1 MLDGGLFLYVLILYY
16 ALSEELTREAI
27 QMTRRVLALFV
38 ALIMCVGFMS
48 FAYAEEDKPYA
59 GTKITFASFQTG
71 DVEKDWIEVQF
82 KKFQEETGIEV
93 EHVYIEHADTISTL
107 MTWMAGDMAPDA
119 CMISA
124 AYENSLAAKGLLL
137 DIGGY
142 IAEKK
147 PEYDITRFFPNLL
160 EAYQYEGVQYALPS
174 DLDLAVTWYNKDMFD
189 AAGVAYPAPGWTW
202 EDYRAAAAALTSGA
216 GPEKIYGS
224 ERPPIQMTLWQAG
237 ADYLSADGKTC
248 TINTPEAKKAYEFIL
263 GMINDGI
270 VPAPGSAGVG
280 FDSGRC
286 AMAPNNGAWYAHYVL
301 SSVDF
306 NWDIA
311 PLPVGDY
318 AATAA
323 YGSTCAVLK
332 NSKNIDAAVEFITW
346 FLSDE
351 QQFIRAKQF
360 AWCPPAQTVL
370 EFPGFED
377 ESVLCL
383 TQAQKEMMLAENVN
397 GRAPVVVSNQNE
409 ITQIINREESL
420 IWSGEKSIDDAL
432 ATMEAEITPLL

>member
-1 MLDGGLFLYVLILYY
+1 
-16 ALSEELTREAI
+16 
-27 QMTRRVLALFV
+27 MTRRVLALFA

-93 EHVYIEHADTISTL
+93 EHVYIEHGDTISTL
-107 MTWMAGDMAPDA
+107 MTWMAGDMAPDC

-124 AYENSLAAKGLLL
+124 KYENALAAKGLLL
-137 DIGGY
+137 DMGGY
-142 IAEKK
+142 IAEKM

-160 EAYQYEGVQYALPS
+160 EAYQYEGIQYALPS
-174 DLDLAVTWYNKDMFD
+174 DLDLAVCWYNKDMFD
-189 AAGVAYPAPGWTW
+189 AAGVAYPVTGWTW
-202 EDYRAAAAALTSGA
+202 EDYRATAEALTSGA
-216 GPEKIYGS
+216 GPEKVYGS
-224 ERPPIQMTLWQAG
+224 SMPSVQMTLWQAG
-237 ADYLSADGKTC
+237 ADYISADGKTC
-248 TINTPEAKKAYEFIL
+248 TINTPEAKKAYELIL

-270 VPAPGSAGVG
+270 VPAPGSEGVG
-280 FDSGRC
+280 FDAGRC
-286 AMAPNNGAWYAHYVL
+286 AMMPDCGAWYAHYNL
-301 SSVDF
+301 SAVDF
-306 NWDIA
+306 NWDIV

-323 YGSTCAVLK
+323 YGSTFAVLK
-332 NSKNIDAAVEFITW
+332 NSKNVDAAMEFLTW
-346 FLSDE
+346 FLTDE

-370 EFPGFED
+370 EYPGFED
-377 ESVLCL
+377 ATVLGM
-383 TQAQKEMMLAENVN
+383 TADQKAMMLAENVN

-409 ITQIINREESL
+409 INQIISREESL
-420 IWSGEKSIDDAL
+420 IWAGEKSIDDAL